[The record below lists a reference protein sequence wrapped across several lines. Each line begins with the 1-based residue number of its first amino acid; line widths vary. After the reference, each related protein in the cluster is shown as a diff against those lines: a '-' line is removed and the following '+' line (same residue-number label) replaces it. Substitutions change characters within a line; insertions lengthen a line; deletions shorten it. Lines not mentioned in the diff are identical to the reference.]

1 MNRKIHKSHLFSDGT
16 FVPAGSIMGV
26 PSMPHQLDVANY
38 PNPDEL
44 DPTRFEHAKDG
55 EATRKYFTSVDSE
68 YLGFGIGA
76 YSRARAE

>member
-1 MNRKIHKSHLFSDGT
+1 MNRMALKPHLFSDGT
-16 FVPAGSIMGV
+16 YVPAGSILGV
-26 PSMPHQLDVANY
+26 PSMPHQLDAANY
-38 PNPDEL
+38 SNPDTM

-76 YSRARAE
+76 